1 VKHLVEATVLSLELG
16 PGFAPTRADP
26 CSLVRRWGYRRWDD
40 PLRDPREGMR
50 RGGFSA
56 RIPRQESCKV
66 SDDDLGSLVPV
77 LSLSLNRLR
86 QPRASPTPVSRCQ
99 RMTLSPADV
108 VARQVCEE

>member
-1 VKHLVEATVLSLELG
+1 
-16 PGFAPTRADP
+16 
-26 CSLVRRWGYRRWDD
+26 
-40 PLRDPREGMR
+40 
-50 RGGFSA
+50 
-56 RIPRQESCKV
+56 V